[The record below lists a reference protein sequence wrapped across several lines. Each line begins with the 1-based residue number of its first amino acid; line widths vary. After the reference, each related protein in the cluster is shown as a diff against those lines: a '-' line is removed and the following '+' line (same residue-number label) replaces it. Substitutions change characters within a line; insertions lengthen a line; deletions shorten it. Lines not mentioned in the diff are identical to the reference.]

1 VLTLLF
7 LFSYF
12 MFNSTDR
19 KTERSDKNHVHL
31 NYVDIHSA
39 GNYRCEISAE
49 APSFNTAAAEK
60 VMQIYGKLIFFVK
73 MTYMTNGLR
82 DH

>member
-1 VLTLLF
+1 MLLLLF
-7 LFSYF
+7 SLLLH
-12 MFNSTDR
+12 STDR
-19 KTERSDKNHVHL
+19 KTERSDKNHVYL

-60 VMQIYGKLIFFVK
+60 VMQIYGKLIFVLQK
-73 MTYMTNGLR
+73 
-82 DH
+82 